1 MSELIA
7 KQKGRLRSMILWLL
21 YQSPKR
27 GIDIIDDI
35 YKMTWGFWRPSPGSV
50 YPLLNKMEEEGVI
63 RKEGEKYVITEKGV
77 KEIEEIL
84 PLKYRNT
91 VEDAVEEL
99 EGLLS
104 FFKEVGK
111 DKISPYKGKIL
122 NLLKEIEEVVK
133 DGDSN

>member
-91 VEDAVEEL
+91 IEDAIEEL

-111 DKISPYKGKIL
+111 ERLSPYKEKIL
-122 NLLKEIEEVVK
+122 TLLKEIEGVVK